1 MKGARTNQNDE
12 HVAVLLTDP
21 ARLAERVAEIL
32 DRQIELFE
40 RLEALSADQ
49 RRLIDSRDTEALLA
63 LLSRRSNLV
72 QRLDSV
78 GKEFAP
84 FRARWSEVLRT
95 LAEAQRQSI
104 ENRLSQLEAVAERV
118 AKRDEEDRLA
128 LAGERDDAA
137 RELASIKQG
146 SAAVAAYG
154 PGQARSEPR
163 FHDREG

>member
-1 MKGARTNQNDE
+1 MTAGRTGQNDE
-12 HVAVLLTDP
+12 HIAVLFHDP
-21 ARLAERVAEIL
+21 TRLAERVAEIL
-32 DRQIELFE
+32 DRQMALFE
-40 RLEALSADQ
+40 QLEAFSTDQ
-49 RRLIDSRDTEALLA
+49 RALIESRDTEKLLA
-63 LLSRRSNLV
+63 LLSRRSNVV
-72 QRLDSV
+72 QRLDRV

-84 FRARWSEVLRT
+84 FRARWSEVLGR
-95 LAEAQRQSI
+95 LAEDQRQSI

-118 AKRDEEDRLA
+118 AQRDEEDRLA

-154 PGQARSEPR
+154 PGQPRTEPR